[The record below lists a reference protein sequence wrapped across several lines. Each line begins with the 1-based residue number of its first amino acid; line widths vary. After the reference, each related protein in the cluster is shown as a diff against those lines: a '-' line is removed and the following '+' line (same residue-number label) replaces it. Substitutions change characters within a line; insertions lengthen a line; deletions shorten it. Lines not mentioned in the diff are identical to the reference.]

1 MLLATGLI
9 FLISGLWPWA
19 IIESLPPMMTNTL
32 RAIHYPR
39 RRLMR
44 FVLHQLSKLAFA
56 LLVDLRIIGEE
67 NLPSKGPLLVV
78 GNHFSFIDP
87 VAVVRIAPWP
97 MEFVAG
103 AHPPHAPKLSL
114 FIPKLWDVLP
124 LYRGTGS
131 TDALKIASSVLN
143 QNGVLGIFPEGGNWA
158 EVLRP
163 ARPGA
168 AYLASLTGAP
178 ILPIGLHGLND
189 IFPLRPGKR
198 PRATI
203 TIGKIFGPFR
213 ATGHGRE
220 HRAQL
225 DGIGHEIMR
234 RIAELI
240 PPEKRGHYS
249 DDPAVR
255 AAAKGTE
262 IYPWADKVEGEVTGQ
277 VH

>member
-1 MLLATGLI
+1 
-9 FLISGLWPWA
+9 
-19 IIESLPPMMTNTL
+19 MTIDQL
-32 RAIHYPR
+32 KPIHYPR
-39 RRLMR
+39 HRLTR

-56 LLVDLRIIGEE
+56 LLADLHVVGEE
-67 NLPSKGPLLVV
+67 NLPHKGPLLVV

-114 FIPKLWDVLP
+114 MIPGLWEVLP

-131 TDALKIASSVLN
+131 TDALKVAAGVLN

-163 ARPGA
+163 ARPGTA
-168 AYLASLTGAP
+168 FLASLTGAP

-189 IFPLRPGKR
+189 MFPLRPGKR
-198 PRATI
+198 PRVTI
-203 TIGKIFGPFR
+203 NIGKHFGPFR

-220 HRAQL
+220 RRAQL
-225 DGIGHEIMR
+225 DEIGHEIMR

-249 DDPAVR
+249 DDPAIR

-262 IYPWADKVEGEVTGQ
+262 VYPWADKVEGEVTGE